1 VTSSGSRGA
10 WVEVDLG
17 ALRENHRAL
26 RAALPSATG
35 MGVVVKADGYGHGIE
50 ACARVA
56 AEEGA
61 ALLAVATL
69 DEGLALRGSGIEVPI
84 LVLYPVPIAAV
95 AAAARAGLALT
106 VGDPDYALALAQET
120 ERLPEDLARRPL
132 EVHVEVDTGM
142 SRGGIAPSGLV
153 GTARALASSRRVLRG
168 GTWSH
173 LASPEDEKVAAKQ
186 VRVFEASLEGL
197 RSAGFDPGVRHLASS
212 GGLLRGTAP
221 PYDLVR
227 IGLAWYG
234 VVAPEWTGGGSGLA
248 ARSLRPAL
256 SLRARPVRV
265 AEVASGAS
273 VGYGGDWTASSG
285 SRIATLPL
293 GYADGVARSSW
304 PGGTA
309 IVRGVR
315 VPFAGRVSMDAIGVD
330 VTRVPDAGV
339 EDEFILI
346 GGQGTERIL
355 VTDVASQRG
364 TIAWEV
370 LTSLGPRLP
379 RLYREGASSPGP
391 LHDGTSVPT

>member
-212 GGLLRGTAP
+212 GGLLCGTAP
-221 PYDLVR
+221 AYDLVR
-227 IGLAWYG
+227 LGLAWYG
-234 VVAPEWTGGGSGLA
+234 VVAPEWAARGSA
-248 ARSLRPAL
+248 IARSLRPAL
-256 SLRARPVRV
+256 SVRARPVRV
-265 AEVASGAS
+265 ARLEAGAR
-273 VGYGGDWTASSG
+273 VGYGGDWTGTAG
-285 SRIATLPL
+285 SVVATLPL
-293 GYADGVARSSW
+293 GYADGIPRSSW
-304 PGGTA
+304 PGGEA
-309 IVRGVR
+309 LVRGVR
-315 VPFAGRVSMDAIGVD
+315 VPLVGRVSMDALGVD
-330 VTRVPDAGV
+330 VSRVPDLGP
-339 EDEFILI
+339 DEEFTLI
-346 GGQGTERIL
+346 GAQGAERIL
-355 VTDVASQRG
+355 VTEVAAQRR

-379 RLYREGASSPGP
+379 RLHRESGRATGHEARPP
-391 LHDGTSVPT
+391 